1 LIYFSG
7 GRSHCHFKS
16 SVHSSIRAPAEINLD
31 ALEPEIF
38 DALRIDAASVE
49 SITFSCMEIFSLVSL
64 TSQGRDCILLDEVAT
79 KLVVDICARNFEE
92 ISLRVFILVALHSF
106 SLQSTKQSLDIL
118 LRDYVLDFLNDSLG
132 MRNVEVLQISLQIVS
147 NIVQKLGMIGKTS
160 VVMLPV
166 FIHFWH
172 FFQKSLCSRVVA
184 AALHPVPA
192 IMRSAMCSILNACSC
207 GNPPKIR
214 RFLASEGIFNILRQT
229 LTHPQQNLRLLALGT
244 VASVTDGDTIES
256 LRWSDVCSTMI
267 DAMSMYQDKGQ
278 DIIDAH
284 IRFMTM
290 ACIHNVSIEPL
301 CWENGLDD
309 SKVHA
314 FFSSARRILTLE
326 APP

>member
-7 GRSHCHFKS
+7 SRSHCHFKS
-16 SVHSSIRAPAEINLD
+16 DSGIRAPAQINRD
-31 ALEPEIF
+31 ALEPELF
-38 DALRIDAASVE
+38 DALRIEAASVE

-64 TSQGRDCILLDEVAT
+64 TSQGRDRILSDETTT
-79 KLVVDICARNFEE
+79 KLVIDICAQNFEE
-92 ISLRVFILVALHSF
+92 ISLRVFILVSLHNF
-106 SLQSTKQSLDIL
+106 SIQSTKQSLDLL
-118 LRDYVLDFLNDSLG
+118 LRDFVLNFLTDSLG

-147 NIVQKLGMIGKTS
+147 NVVQQLGIIGKTS
-160 VVMLPV
+160 IAMLPV
-166 FIHFWH
+166 FINFWDC
-172 FFQKSLCSRVVA
+172 FQKYLCSRVVA
-184 AALHPVPA
+184 AALHPVPTV
-192 IMRSAMCSILNACSC
+192 MRSAMCCILNACSC

-214 RFLASEGIFNILRQT
+214 RYFASEGIFNILRQT

-256 LRWSDVCSTMI
+256 LRWSDACSTLI
-267 DAMSMYQDKGQ
+267 DAMGIFQDKGQ

-309 SKVHA
+309 SKVQA
-314 FFSSARRILTLE
+314 LFSSARSTLTLE
-326 APP
+326 ALL